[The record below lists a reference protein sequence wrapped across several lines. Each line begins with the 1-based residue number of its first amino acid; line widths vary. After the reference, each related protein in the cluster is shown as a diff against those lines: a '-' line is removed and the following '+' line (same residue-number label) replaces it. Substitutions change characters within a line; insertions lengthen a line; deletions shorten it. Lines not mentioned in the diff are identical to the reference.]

1 MKNFVSN
8 TKLKIIEESEI
19 LYDKFIRIKN
29 LSNIL
34 TQYSF
39 DNPEDQEL
47 KILSLISILNEKINE
62 YNEEYKILEDLLY
75 ENIDFNTI

>member
-75 ENIDFNTI
+75 ENIDFNAI